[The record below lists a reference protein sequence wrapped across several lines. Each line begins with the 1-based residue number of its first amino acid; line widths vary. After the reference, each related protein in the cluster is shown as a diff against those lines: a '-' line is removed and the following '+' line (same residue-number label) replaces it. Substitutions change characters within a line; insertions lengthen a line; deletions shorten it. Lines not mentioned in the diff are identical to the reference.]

1 MQKNNLEEELDELI
15 QNVIKRP
22 RMYYSNFSSIVEGF
36 LILLY
41 LKYGNRFL
49 IDQIFDKNFEDF
61 IIPDNSFRYKNYQ
74 TSTID
79 ISNLS
84 ERLNNIVRELDNQI
98 FK

>member
-15 QNVIKRP
+15 QNSVKRP

-36 LILLY
+36 LTLLY

-61 IIPDNSFRYKNYQ
+61 IIPDSNFRYKNYQ